1 MNAVDKFHRKY
12 HKLPGR
18 AVACP
23 QAANRKPKT
32 EKSWIM
38 PTETHLK
45 ILKNIQINPEV
56 SQRELAQ
63 ELGVSVGKVNYCIRA
78 LIDKG
83 FVKAGNFKRNTDKL
97 SYLYIL
103 TPKGIEERASLTA
116 SFLKRKISEH
126 ETITQ
131 EIAQLKRDTE

>member
-1 MNAVDKFHRKY
+1 MLIFHHRSAVERSFCKC

-18 AVACP
+18 AVASL
-23 QAANRKPKT
+23 KT
-32 EKSWIM
+32 WIM

-45 ILKNIQINPEV
+45 ILKYIEFNPEA
-56 SQRELAQ
+56 SQRELAH
-63 ELGVSVGKVNYCIRA
+63 ELGVSVGKVNYCLRA

-103 TPKGIEERASLTA
+103 TPKGLEEKASLTA
-116 SFLKRKISEH
+116 SFLKRKIAEH
-126 ETITQ
+126 EKITQ
-131 EIAQLKRDTE
+131 EIAQLKRDTQ